1 MKLSQLEK
9 TKDVAHFSLH
19 TLSLIVA
26 IKFFV
31 LRRHIY
37 LNITIKPKPTNITKQ
52 NVLWAYKLIAKNRR
66 VAS

>member
-37 LNITIKPKPTNITKQ
+37 LNITIKPKPTNITK
-52 NVLWAYKLIAKNRR
+52 
-66 VAS
+66 